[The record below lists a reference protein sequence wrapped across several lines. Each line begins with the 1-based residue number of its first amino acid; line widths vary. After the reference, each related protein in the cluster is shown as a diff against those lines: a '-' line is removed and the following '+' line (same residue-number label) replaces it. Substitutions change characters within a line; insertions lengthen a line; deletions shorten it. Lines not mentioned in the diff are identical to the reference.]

1 MQVIDLVA
9 APKPWRRLYL
19 PEDDQFRGSVTTID
33 LDSENLNSFNIWK
46 RGHLVYQAVHKRSFN
61 RPDWCHYPTQ
71 QEFLYL
77 LIILCVHIGCPYIG
91 RVRSLSQKLFLLNIM
106 SNTIINNGLW

>member
-1 MQVIDLVA
+1 MKPLIIGSAQKEHQQLSFGAWNICLFVRCFALSILRILEWSPEVQVIDLVA

-61 RPDWCHYPTQ
+61 RPDWY
-71 QEFLYL
+71 
-77 LIILCVHIGCPYIG
+77 
-91 RVRSLSQKLFLLNIM
+91 
-106 SNTIINNGLW
+106 